1 MEFPIPYPVSFLIIL
16 LTSLLL
22 ITVRRFRAAAAANA
36 KGPKPPTA
44 AGGWP
49 LTGHLH
55 LFRAPQLP
63 PHITLGAL
71 AEKYGPIFTVNIG
84 SRTALVVSSSE
95 VAKEC
100 YTTNDWA
107 ISSRAQTIGAE
118 ILSYNNAMPG
128 FSPYG
133 DYWREMRKII
143 VQEVLSNR
151 RLELL
156 KHVRES
162 EIELAAK
169 ELYKVWTKRKDHS
182 KDNGYSGQLLVE
194 LKQWLSDLSLN
205 VMFRMVAGK
214 RYFNL
219 TNIGNLSDE
228 KGERRCYKALRNLF
242 RYMGMFVLGD
252 AFPWL
257 RFLDFGGHEKAMKK
271 NAKEL
276 DDMAMDWLEE
286 HKQNRTQ
293 DDRDHQD
300 FMDVMLSVLDGQG
313 VLQQAPFDVDTI
325 MRATVV
331 NLIAGGSDTTSLLM
345 GFTVSFLLTNPQA
358 LKKVRK
364 ELDEHVGKG
373 RLVNDSDI
381 NNLVYLQA
389 TMKEV
394 LRLTSTFPGFREFT
408 DDCTV
413 GGYYVP
419 KGTWL
424 LVNLWKIHTDPRVWA
439 DPTMF
444 KPERFLTSHKDV
456 DVKGQHFELM
466 PVGSGRRVCP
476 GVNFGQQLSLLTL
489 ASFLHAFEIS
499 APANATFDT
508 SETFGVSNVKST
520 LLEVF
525 IKPRLPPN
533 LYT

>member
-1 MEFPIPYPVSFLIIL
+1 MPYSPQISSFTIYFSSQFCIDIPY
-16 LTSLLL
+16 
-22 ITVRRFRAAAAANA
+22 
-36 KGPKPPTA
+36 
-44 AGGWP
+44 
-49 LTGHLH
+49 
-55 LFRAPQLP
+55 
-63 PHITLGAL
+63 TLKDTF
-71 AEKYGPIFTVNIG
+71 ETFMC
-84 SRTALVVSSSE
+84 SM
-95 VAKEC
+95 
-100 YTTNDWA
+100 
-107 ISSRAQTIGAE
+107 
-118 ILSYNNAMPG
+118 SY
-128 FSPYG
+128 
-133 DYWREMRKII
+133 
-143 VQEVLSNR
+143 
-151 RLELL
+151 
-156 KHVRES
+156 
-162 EIELAAK
+162 
-169 ELYKVWTKRKDHS
+169 
-182 KDNGYSGQLLVE
+182 LLVSR
-194 LKQWLSDLSLN
+194 K
-205 VMFRMVAGK
+205 
-214 RYFNL
+214 L
-219 TNIGNLSDE
+219 TMI
-228 KGERRCYKALRNLF
+228 
-242 RYMGMFVLGD
+242 
-252 AFPWL
+252 W
-257 RFLDFGGHEKAMKK
+257 
-271 NAKEL
+271 
-276 DDMAMDWLEE
+276 
-286 HKQNRTQ
+286 Q
-293 DDRDHQD
+293 
-300 FMDVMLSVLDGQG
+300 
-313 VLQQAPFDVDTI
+313 
-325 MRATVV
+325 